1 MNPDHVVLMELQV
14 SGCQYAAQLEGE
26 WKSSDPYT
34 VRKHRLPPHFNL
46 EAIGLHRQGTK
57 VGAQCRMPSLDLDVH
72 ADEFDTRTMQAGV
85 NEEIQYALRA
95 EGFEGVVDQS
105 SPNGGLHIRLKAS
118 ITKPALQDWFHSKGL
133 PFPEYFGQETN
144 NRLGLPAFDGGPAWS
159 LQDPA
164 MKVRG
169 LDAYIEIWTSLP
181 EVSPNRAG
189 APNPPEGRRIQ
200 NSVPPVALPAPDP
213 MIQQRLRWACGYSLL
228 PLGRRFRAQPAI
240 VDDAVFKAGLAG
252 FHRDVLIANLVAHM
266 IGRGRTEKPWKITRQ
281 ITALVDGAL
290 ARREAN
296 RKWAATHSVAIS
308 DPVEKII
315 AAVLSKHGIG
325 EIVPIAGSYIREI
338 TGINHRRRHAEVK
351 RGLVSSGYLKQV
363 TRGSNLNGRCDLYM
377 VIAE

>member
-1 MNPDHVVLMELQV
+1 
-14 SGCQYAAQLEGE
+14 
-26 WKSSDPYT
+26 
-34 VRKHRLPPHFNL
+34 
-46 EAIGLHRQGTK
+46 
-57 VGAQCRMPSLDLDVH
+57 
-72 ADEFDTRTMQAGV
+72 
-85 NEEIQYALRA
+85 
-95 EGFEGVVDQS
+95 
-105 SPNGGLHIRLKAS
+105 
-118 ITKPALQDWFHSKGL
+118 
-133 PFPEYFGQETN
+133 
-144 NRLGLPAFDGGPAWS
+144 
-159 LQDPA
+159 
-164 MKVRG
+164 
-169 LDAYIEIWTSLP
+169 
-181 EVSPNRAG
+181 
-189 APNPPEGRRIQ
+189 
-200 NSVPPVALPAPDP
+200 

-266 IGRGRTEKPWKITRQ
+266 IGRGRTEKPWMITRQ
-281 ITALVDGAL
+281 ITTLVDGAL

-296 RKWAATHSVAIS
+296 RKWAATHSVANS